1 MKNNIK
7 LHTLLI
13 AGLLAVSSCNSNT
26 SDNMEN
32 KADSVSE
39 NIQQGAENMA
49 DNVKDALNGNADSN
63 FVVKAARANMAELRV
78 LQAGWDNGTNKEMK
92 GHAKMMIADHN
103 MLGDKVAAFA
113 KSKGYIL
120 PASDEG
126 KADGE
131 LEKLGRKTKGAEWD
145 KEWVDEMVSAH
156 KDAIDMFEDAQDD
169 VKDAELKTIIADA
182 LPKLRSHLEMMK
194 AMEDKMKK

>member
-13 AGLLAVSSCNSNT
+13 AGLLAVCSCNSDT
-26 SDNMEN
+26 SNNMEN
-32 KADSVSE
+32 KADTVSE
-39 NIQQGAENMA
+39 SIQQGAENMA

-63 FVVKAARANMAELRV
+63 FVVKAAKANMAELRI
-78 LQAGWDNGTNKEMK
+78 LQAGWDNGTNKELK
-92 GHAKMMIADHN
+92 GHAKMMIADHK
-103 MLGDKVAAFA
+103 MLGDKVMAFS
-113 KSKGYIL
+113 KSKGYVL

-131 LEKLGRKTKGAEWD
+131 LETLSKKTKGAEWD
-145 KEWVDEMVSAH
+145 KEWVDQMISEH

>member
-13 AGLLAVSSCNSNT
+13 AGLLAVSSCNSDT
-26 SDNMEN
+26 SNNMEN
-32 KADSVSE
+32 KADTVSE
-39 NIQQGAENMA
+39 NIEQGAENMA
-49 DNVKDALNGNADSN
+49 ANVKDAVNGNADSN
-63 FVVKAARANMAELRV
+63 FVVKAARANMAELRI
-78 LQAGWDNGTNKEMK
+78 LQAGWDNGTNKELK
-92 GHAKMMIADHN
+92 GHAKMMIADHK
-103 MLGDKVAAFA
+103 MLGDKVMAFS
-113 KSKGYIL
+113 KSKGYVL

-131 LEKLGRKTKGAEWD
+131 LEKLSKKTKGVEWD
-145 KEWVDEMVSAH
+145 KEWVDQMISEH
-156 KDAIDMFEDAQDD
+156 KDAINMFEDAQDD